1 MSDLIIKKNGTD
13 YKLPMLAEHYP
24 ADRVYLDG
32 DTSKT
37 VQDECV
43 RKTGDTMTG
52 DLTLGKAGTALKIRG
67 SGSRYHNITS
77 AATGSNKDIV
87 LPNKSGTVALVG
99 DDVYVSSTV
108 VKKFL
113 SLWMASFSVTGL
125 VQAIIDNVTTDNKQ
139 VLIEGLC
146 EASGFQSFNGYLYA
160 DKAYGSFLIQKYTGD
175 TYIAKVDNRNITYRS
190 L

>member
-1 MSDLIIKKNGTD
+1 MSMKVNKNGKE
-13 YKLPMLAEHYP
+13 YPLGFMPGHYP

-52 DLTLGKAGTALKIRG
+52 DLTLSKAATVFKIRG

-113 SLWMASFSVTGL
+113 SLWMASFSITGL
-125 VQAIIDNVTTDNKQ
+125 VQAIIDNVTTDDKR

-175 TYIAKVDNRNITYRS
+175 LYMAMVNNGNVTYRS